1 MIDVQWEK
9 AKHVTEHPH
18 PGGFL
23 LRDGSGELHRHVTS
37 KHYSAKSI
45 WKHFTHKRCRGR
57 DPGWFLALVA
67 DLWKVLHWQQGNT
80 VIIRGKEPSQQ
91 TQAGFTERIVF
102 AQSEQ
107 LYMIISPHKFIYQY
121 FFINERVLKS

>member
-18 PGGFL
+18 PGSFL
-23 LRDGSGELHRHVTS
+23 LRDDKDAVWFGNFTAAWPQNITALNPYGSTS
-37 KHYSAKSI
+37 HIKDGVEGI
-45 WKHFTHKRCRGR
+45 R
-57 DPGWFLALVA
+57 GWFLALVA
-67 DLWKVLHWQQGNT
+67 DLWTVSHWQQGNK
-80 VIIRGKEPSQQ
+80 VIIRDKEPSQQ

-107 LYMIISPHKFIYQY
+107 LYRIIYPYKFINQY
-121 FFINERVLKS
+121 FL